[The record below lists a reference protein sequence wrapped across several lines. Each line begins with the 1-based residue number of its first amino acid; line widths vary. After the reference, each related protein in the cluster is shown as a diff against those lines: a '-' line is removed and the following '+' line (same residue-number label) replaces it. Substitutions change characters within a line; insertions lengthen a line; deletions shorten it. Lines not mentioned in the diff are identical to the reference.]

1 MNKEQIR
8 EEIKRKR
15 RARNKI
21 KRKMMYTRRFLK
33 NNGRYCLGN
42 YNWIDIEEDKKRL
55 TKEMKDLKKELEDLR
70 K

>member
-21 KRKMMYTRRFLK
+21 KRKLMYTRRFLK
-33 NNGRYCLGN
+33 NGRYCLGN